1 MWRFRKNN
9 LIIRDSD
16 NFFAHKAHLEKL
28 LHAKP
33 VIQNDSPKIPSFFKK
48 KISTKQSLIS
58 RRRKLCLENAQIFN
72 RLLEINNSI
81 SNYSYKYKPSYCAA
95 FDKKKFIFNK
105 IKKFKNRLQENSNLF
120 SRLVKQ
126 KSHYPTQL
134 FLNINDYENY
144 IRRNIRRQRG
154 DNPNIKYATFKQFK
168 INIIKRYG
176 LSNCHSSENIKSSNI
191 HKRRLNCDTD
201 IMSRNKNYDCGISP
215 MKSYKDINTNNNY
228 TGSLSTMI
236 TIKPSKNISRA
247 QSAFMRGRRKKFN
260 NTYNP
265 FYLNIKG

>member
-1 MWRFRKNN
+1 MWRLRKNN
-9 LIIRDSD
+9 LIISDSD
-16 NFFAHKAHLEKL
+16 NFFVHKVHLERL

-33 VIQNDSPKIPSFFKK
+33 LIQNNSPIIPSFFKK
-48 KISTKQSLIS
+48 KLSSKELLRTKRQKIYY
-58 RRRKLCLENAQIFN
+58 ENAIIFN
-72 RLLEINNSI
+72 RLLEINNSL
-81 SNYSYKYKPSYCAA
+81 SNYSYKNKPAYCPA
-95 FDKKKFIFNK
+95 FDKRKFTYNK
-105 IKKFKNRLQENSNLF
+105 IKNIKNRLKENRNLF
-120 SRLVKQ
+120 TRLIKQ

-134 FLNINDYENY
+134 LLNINNYENY
-144 IRRNIRRQRG
+144 IRGNIRRQRG

-236 TIKPSKNISRA
+236 TIKPSKNISRS

>member
-105 IKKFKNRLQENSNLF
+105 IKKFKNRLQKNSNLF

-144 IRRNIRRQRG
+144 IRRNIRRQR
-154 DNPNIKYATFKQFK
+154 DENPNINYATFHQFK
-168 INIIKRYG
+168 NNIIRTYG
-176 LSNCHSSENIKSSNI
+176 LQKSCSTEYIQPLNLK
-191 HKRRLNCDTD
+191 KRKFTYYNSD
-201 IMSRNKNYDCGISP
+201 IISRNKNYEYGLTSL
-215 MKSYKDINTNNNY
+215 KSYKDINTNNNY
-228 TGSLSTMI
+228 TRSLSTMI
-236 TIKPSKNISRA
+236 TIKPSKNMSRS
-247 QSAFMRGRRKKFN
+247 QSAFMRRKKQFN
-260 NTYNP
+260 NNNLI
-265 FYLNIKG
+265 F